1 MTRSKVKKVSA
12 VSAASTPQV
21 PVGERIYLSP
31 EEIEK
36 KSKSQIVD
44 VYVEELGGWVRARVT
59 GADRMIYF
67 LKSFQNGTDAEKVE
81 SMGQLVADTLC
92 NEDGSDY
99 VTLEQALKYSSDT
112 LDDIIGA
119 VSKARKEAKGNA

>member
-1 MTRSKVKKVSA
+1 MARSKVKRVSA
-12 VSAASTPQV
+12 VSAVSTPQV

-59 GADRMIYF
+59 GADRMISF

-81 SMGQLVADTLC
+81 SMGQLVSDTLC